1 MLRQFKNRAEAGR
14 VLAQNL
20 AGYANRSDV
29 VVLALPRGGVP
40 VAFEVAQALCA
51 PLDVF
56 LVRKLGTPG
65 QAELA
70 MGAIASGRVRVLN
83 ASVIHYLEIPREVID
98 EITVLE
104 QKELERR
111 ERAYRDERPPVKV
124 EGKTIILIYDGLATG
139 SCMRAAIA
147 A

>member
-1 MLRQFKNRAEAGR
+1 MEVKRMLRQFKNRAEAGR
-14 VLAQNL
+14 MLADHL
-20 AGYANRSDV
+20 AGYGNRSDV

-40 VAFEVAQALCA
+40 VAFAIAQALCA

-70 MGAIASGRVRVLN
+70 MGAIASGGVRVLN
-83 ASVIHYLEIPREVID
+83 PSVINYLEIPREVID
-98 EITVLE
+98 KITLVE

-111 ERAYRDERPPVKV
+111 EH
-124 EGKTIILIYDGLATG
+124 T
-139 SCMRAAIA
+139 
-147 A
+147 